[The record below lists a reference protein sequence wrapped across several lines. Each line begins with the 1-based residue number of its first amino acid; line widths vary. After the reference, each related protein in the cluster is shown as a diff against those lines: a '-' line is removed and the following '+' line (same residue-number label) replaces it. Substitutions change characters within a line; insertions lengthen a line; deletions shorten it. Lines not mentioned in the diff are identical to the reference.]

1 MPLGEI
7 APQRPATGRAPGVAT
22 KVGASTTPGAATRT
36 GAAAGAATPA
46 GAAAATGTA
55 GAAARPAPTAKQCR
69 PENLAGELRI
79 GIFRSA
85 RRLRAERGAAD
96 LPDHQFSVLAWIHM
110 DGPMTPGALAER
122 QHVQPPS
129 MTRTVNALAELGFV
143 TKAEHPN
150 DGRQVVVSLTE
161 KGAAEVTETRRRRDQ
176 WLTRRLT
183 AFTPAERATL
193 AEAAQLLRRLAA
205 E

>member
-1 MPLGEI
+1 MPTRPDAPSRPTP
-7 APQRPATGRAPGVAT
+7 APQVTGPAVTTRAPAPAHT
-22 KVGASTTPGAATRT
+22 APA
-36 GAAAGAATPA
+36 PA
-46 GAAAATGTA
+46 GRT
-55 GAAARPAPTAKQCR
+55 PTAKQCR

-96 LPDHQFSVLAWIHM
+96 LADHQFSVLAWIHM
-110 DGPMTPGALAER
+110 DGPLTPGALAER

-143 TKAEHPN
+143 EKSEHPT

-161 KGAAEVTETRRRRDQ
+161 KGASEVSETRRRRDQ
-176 WLTRRLT
+176 WLTRRLST
-183 AFTPAERATL
+183 FTPAERATL
-193 AEAAQLLRRLAA
+193 AEAAQLLRRLAT

>member
-7 APQRPATGRAPGVAT
+7 APQRPATGRAPGAT
-22 KVGASTTPGAATRT
+22 AKAGTSAASGAATR
-36 GAAAGAATPA
+36 AGAATT
-46 GAAAATGTA
+46 ATTA
-55 GAAARPAPTAKQCR
+55 TRPAPTAKQCR

>member
-7 APQRPATGRAPGVAT
+7 VPQRPATGRAA
-22 KVGASTTPGAATRT
+22 GA
-36 GAAAGAATPA
+36 GAAAGARARATPA
-46 GAAAATGTA
+46 SGATDRATVRAGAPSTAAT
-55 GAAARPAPTAKQCR
+55 AAARPAPTAKQCR

>member
-7 APQRPATGRAPGVAT
+7 APQRPVTGRAPGAAAKAGTSAT
-22 KVGASTTPGAATRT
+22 S
-36 GAAAGAATPA
+36 GAAAP
-46 GAAAATGTA
+46 GAAAARPVVTA
-55 GAAARPAPTAKQCR
+55 GTSAAGRPAPTAKQCR

>member
-7 APQRPATGRAPGVAT
+7 APQRPATGRT
-22 KVGASTTPGAATRT
+22 S
-36 GAAAGAATPA
+36 GAAAKAGTSAAPGAPAKPGTSAAT
-46 GAAAATGTA
+46 AAP
-55 GAAARPAPTAKQCR
+55 RPAPTAKQCR

-143 TKAEHPN
+143 TKAEHPV

>member
-7 APQRPATGRAPGVAT
+7 APQRPATGRAPGAAT
-22 KVGASTTPGAATRT
+22 KAGAP
-36 GAAAGAATPA
+36 AAAGAAAKA
-46 GAAAATGTA
+46 GAAATAT
-55 GAAARPAPTAKQCR
+55 RPAPTAKQCR

-183 AFTPAERATL
+183 TFTPAERATL

>member
-7 APQRPATGRAPGVAT
+7 APQRPATGRAPGAAAT
-22 KVGASTTPGAATRT
+22 TGTTPGAA
-36 GAAAGAATPA
+36 AKA
-46 GAAAATGTA
+46 GTA
-55 GAAARPAPTAKQCR
+55 TAAARPTPTAKQCR

-96 LPDHQFSVLAWIHM
+96 LPDHQFSVLAWIHI

-150 DGRQVVVSLTE
+150 DGRQVVVSLTD